1 MDVFRIEVI
10 SATELDAGLEA
21 AWRGLQAADHDLRS
35 PFFSPEFCR
44 IVAGVRDDVR
54 VAVISDDAGLAGFF
68 PVHLQRF
75 GRLAPLAGE
84 ISDYHGII
92 GTRAAAVPPR
102 ALLAAFK
109 AQAFD
114 FNHVPAVQTGFCAQA
129 YLHTDSPLV
138 DLSDG
143 YEAWRLARREVVKS
157 MRTLDRKGRKLAREV
172 GPLRFV
178 ANEPDP
184 RVWQKLLEWKR
195 ASLAA
200 IGVKFILDRP
210 WAAGVIDAVRHS
222 DTPAFGGLT
231 SALWAGDELVAA
243 SFSMRTDSTGHSWF
257 PTYNHTH
264 ARSSPGLLLL
274 QEVLRAAA
282 DRGLT
287 EYDLGR
293 GDEKYKTEFANAARD
308 ICEGS
313 LERPM
318 TPLGLPRRLRKA
330 AQAVADR
337 AQKPELR
344 DTVRRAGNRLL
355 SAGRLG

>member
-1 MDVFRIEVI
+1 MFRIEVI
-10 SATELDAGLEA
+10 SANELEPGLEA
-21 AWRGLQAADHDLRS
+21 AWRGFQVADPDLRS

-54 VAVISDDAGLAGFF
+54 IGVISDDGGLAGFL
-68 PVHLQRF
+68 PVHHQRY

-92 GTRAAAVPPR
+92 GARAAAVPPG
-102 ALLAAFK
+102 ALLAAFR

-114 FNHVPAVQTGFCAQA
+114 FNHVPATQTGFCSHA

-138 DLSDG
+138 DLSGG
-143 YEAWRLARREVVKS
+143 YEAWRLARREAVKS
-157 MRTLDRKGRKLAREV
+157 MRALDRKGRKLAREV

-184 RVWQKLLEWKR
+184 GVWQTLLDWKR

-222 DTPAFGGLT
+222 DTPSFGGLT

-243 SFSMRTDSTGHSWF
+243 TFSMRTDTTGHSWF
-257 PTYNHTH
+257 PSYNHTH
-264 ARSSPGLLLL
+264 ARASPGLLLL

-282 DRGLT
+282 DLGLT

-293 GDEKYKTEFANAARD
+293 GGEKYKQEFASGARD
-308 ICEGS
+308 LCEGS
-313 LERPM
+313 LERPLA
-318 TPLGLPRRLRKA
+318 PLGLPRRLRKA
-330 AQAVADR
+330 AQAMAGHAR
-337 AQKPELR
+337 KPEVAE
-344 DTVRRAGNRLL
+344 TVRRAGNRLL
-355 SAGRLG
+355 SAGRLD